1 MGSSEKTGVEIP
13 ALGWLV
19 KMGYTHLPGSLV
31 KFEHRHLAPVLEDVL
46 RSRLLALNPW
56 LFETPGGL
64 DAVLIELRKRVTDD
78 LLSANRAF
86 WEQVVHRSDIQ
97 VKDADGK
104 QRSVRFFDA
113 ATPINND
120 FHVVDQYVGKNAD
133 GDLFRPDL
141 LLFVNG
147 LPLAIIECKASHH
160 RLDEAL
166 AQLDGYQASFR
177 RSSLTTRSV
186 WG

>member
-120 FHVVDQYVGKNAD
+120 FHVVDQYRRQERRR
-133 GDLFRPDL
+133 RP
-141 LLFVNG
+141 VPPRPAAVRERSAAG
-147 LPLAIIECKASHH
+147 HH
-160 RLDEAL
+160 RM
-166 AQLDGYQASFR
+166 QSKSPPTG
-177 RSSLTTRSV
+177 
-186 WG
+186 